1 MKEINTENIVKE
13 IQAFI
18 DKGVPYIDAV
28 VEYAEKNEVEIEVI
42 GQMIRSSPILKAKI
56 QYEAE
61 ELNMMDKT
69 DRLPV

>member
-1 MKEINTENIVKE
+1 MKEISTENIVKE
-13 IQAFI
+13 IQSFI

-28 VEYAEKNEVEIEVI
+28 VEYAEKIEVEIEVI

>member
-1 MKEINTENIVKE
+1 MKKISTENIVKE
-13 IQAFI
+13 IQSFI

>member
-1 MKEINTENIVKE
+1 MKEISTENIVKE
-13 IQAFI
+13 IQSFI

>member
-1 MKEINTENIVKE
+1 MKEISTENIVKE
-13 IQAFI
+13 IQSFI

-69 DRLPV
+69 VRLPI

>member
-1 MKEINTENIVKE
+1 MKEISTENIVKE

>member
-1 MKEINTENIVKE
+1 MKEISTENIVKE

-42 GQMIRSSPILKAKI
+42 GQMIKSSPILKAKI

-69 DRLPV
+69 DRLPI